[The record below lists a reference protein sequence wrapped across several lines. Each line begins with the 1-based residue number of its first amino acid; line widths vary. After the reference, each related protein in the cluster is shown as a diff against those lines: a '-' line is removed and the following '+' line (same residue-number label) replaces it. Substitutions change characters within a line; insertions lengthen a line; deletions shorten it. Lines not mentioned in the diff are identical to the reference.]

1 MKKFLA
7 LTLALVMSLSLV
19 ACGDKKTDDT
29 KTDAPDQTEQPAE
42 NEGAYKVAMI
52 TDYGDITDQS
62 FNQTTYEACKAFA
75 EDNSIEFSY
84 FKPAGDNTADRV
96 AMIEKAVD
104 EGFNVIVMPGY
115 AFGGAIVEAA
125 PEFPDVKFIALDVA
139 AGDLL
144 ETAVAKAGESY
155 DFNPSNWDLNK
166 YVDMSNVYCAVYQ
179 EELCGYMAGYAAVKL
194 GYKNLGFLGGMAVP
208 AVIRYGYG
216 FVQGADAAAQELG
229 QNIDINY
236 FYGGQF
242 YGDAN
247 ITSRMEGWY
256 SNGTQVVFACGG
268 GIYTSAV
275 EAALKN
281 NGYVIGVDVDQ
292 NYIGANG
299 VADGTYAYNPF
310 ITSAMKGLSEAVSTS
325 LSDIEA
331 GEWSTIAATNGNF
344 GLEDGDYI
352 GLPTDEDSWNFETFT
367 VEEYEELKQKIA
379 SGEIVVDNS
388 SDDATKPTVSEFTNV
403 TYIQ

>member
-1 MKKFLA
+1 MFNPL
-7 LTLALVMSLSLV
+7 
-19 ACGDKKTDDT
+19 GD
-29 KTDAPDQTEQPAE
+29 
-42 NEGAYKVAMI
+42 G
-52 TDYGDITDQS
+52 
-62 FNQTTYEACKAFA
+62 
-75 EDNSIEFSY
+75 EFSY
-84 FKPAGDNTADRV
+84 YDR
-96 AMIEKAVD
+96 AVD
-104 EGFNVIVMPGY
+104 ESFSLTANLKQTFRELAWLERPFRRVNVLMANKRFTFIPLEFFEDEQTEIIFYHNHPKRENETVQY
-115 AFGGAIVEAA
+115 NILHKSSTVVLFGMDKSACSFLREQY
-125 PEFPDVKFIALDVA
+125 PDVKFIAIDVTQGDIGTDA
-139 AGDLL
+139 IPANCYCITFKEEQAGYL
-144 ETAVAKAGESY
+144 
-155 DFNPSNWDLNK
+155 
-166 YVDMSNVYCAVYQ
+166 
-179 EELCGYMAGYAAVKL
+179 AGYAITKD
-194 GYKNLGFLGGMAVP
+194 GKTKLGFLGGMAVP

-216 FVQGADAAAQELG
+216 FVQGADAAAAELG
-229 QNIDINY
+229 QNIEINY

-352 GLPTDEDSWNFETFT
+352 GLPTAEDSWNFETFT